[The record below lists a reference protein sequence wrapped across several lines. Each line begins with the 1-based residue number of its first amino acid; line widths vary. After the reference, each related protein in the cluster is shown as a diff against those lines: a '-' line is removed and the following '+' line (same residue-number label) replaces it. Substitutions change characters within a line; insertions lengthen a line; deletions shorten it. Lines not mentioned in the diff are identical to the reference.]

1 MASIEGG
8 EVTYRPT
15 PQLAR
20 VARGDVTLLA
30 VRLVRWTPM
39 RLLLRFLAERGGSVA
54 VEEVEAEL
62 GGKMEETTDRFLP
75 VLRLA
80 NPRLRCR

>member
-1 MASIEGG
+1 
-8 EVTYRPT
+8 
-15 PQLAR
+15 
-20 VARGDVTLLA
+20 
-30 VRLVRWTPM
+30 M